1 MSDAGQGWNR
11 RQFTRVR
18 TRLTT
23 VIKLLATDKILRVLT
38 RDVGEIGVCVVLDE
52 QLEVGTPVEGEIT
65 LPDSEIHV
73 RFFGQ
78 VMWAQALG
86 SPSPSGQPQMSEAGL
101 RFLSIDPRDHSLIV
115 QYAKLNAL
123 PPEFDGNAS
132 G

>member
-1 MSDAGQGWNR
+1 MSDEQGQDH

-18 TRLTT
+18 ARLTT
-23 VIKLLATDKILRVLT
+23 VIKLIAAEKTLRVLT

-52 QLEVGTPVEGEIT
+52 ALEVGTPLEGEIT

-78 VMWAQALG
+78 VMWSKPLKV
-86 SPSPSGQPQMSEAGL
+86 PSSSGQPNAIEAGL
-101 RFLSIDPRDHSLIV
+101 RFLSIDPRDHSLIM
-115 QYAKLNAL
+115 QYAKMNAL
-123 PPEFDGNAS
+123 PPEFEEGAE